1 MDSCGHDERVTRRL
15 LFLGVLFAVLVG
27 ADVAARGFVE
37 ETLNTRAEAE
47 APPETSV
54 SAAIGGFPFLPRLL
68 LGGEVSR
75 ANIHIE
81 NIDANGVI
89 VFAEVDID
97 LLGVQLDRGRLIN
110 DRKARITSIEHGTV
124 TATITA
130 SALGAAL
137 RVPVEMAAGVITVT
151 VLRQRVQ
158 VTPQVTNGR
167 LTLTGSLGRA
177 FALPI
182 PVTDFVP
189 CMSEVEVENGRMR
202 LSCEIDDVPAALLDA
217 VQIDQ

>member
-1 MDSCGHDERVTRRL
+1 M
-15 LFLGVLFAVLVG
+15 
-27 ADVAARGFVE
+27 AARGFVE
-37 ETLNTRAEAE
+37 ETVNTRAEAE

-68 LGGEVSR
+68 LRGEVSR
-75 ANIHIE
+75 ADIHIE

-97 LLGVQLDRGRLIN
+97 LRGVHLDRGRLIN
-110 DRKARITSIEHGTV
+110 DRKARISSIDHGTV
-124 TATITA
+124 RATITA

-137 RVPVEMAAGVITVT
+137 RVPVEMAEGVITVT
-151 VLRQRVQ
+151 VLRQKVQ
-158 VTPQVTNGR
+158 VTPQVRNGR

-177 FALPI
+177 FALTI
-182 PVTDFVP
+182 PATDFVP
-189 CMSEVEVENGRMR
+189 CMGDVEVEDGRMR
-202 LSCEIDDVPAALLDA
+202 VSCEIEEVPPALLDA